1 MAAPWC
7 GFDRNAGKERKSQR
21 RTRRWKTS
29 ERADSVAEDDSA
41 VREGYPA
48 LKSERKKSDQ
58 SNVKVPKEKEEER
71 IYIYIYSFL
80 LFLYIYRDIYR
91 EGQKFYPADLDSFGQ
106 TASQPVR
113 PSSNARIFI
122 RFLGNFVAPPY
133 FSVPI
138 SDVSAIAGF
147 KAKIPCDIDPPIK
160 GETVIMVFWY
170 KDEKN
175 GEPIYSVDVRGRQIA
190 QARLWS
196 DPYVFGER
204 AVMKTDVKPAEL
216 EINPLEF
223 TDGGVY
229 RCRVDFKNSPT
240 KNQEINLTVIVP
252 PKKPVIYTGAS
263 RSLAKILQ
271 PFNEGSEMSL
281 LCEVIGGLPP
291 PRVTWYFDDEVLDDT
306 YTQEHDDITIN
317 RLDIRRVTRDF
328 LRTRLICK
336 ANNTQLMMPLTSEVI
351 LDVNL
356 KPLVVNITNKRF
368 HLSAL
373 RTYEIE
379 CVSSGSRPEAVITW
393 WKGTHQVKHMARNFA
408 DNPNVT
414 RSVLSYVPTIE
425 DDGKFLTCRAENPVV
440 PNSALEDK
448 WHLLVYYAPV
458 VSIKLGS
465 SLKANDINEGD
476 DVYFECD
483 VRANP
488 RSYKLLWFKDGKELH
503 QNATAGIILPGGRSL
518 VLQSVTKS
526 SAGEYSCM
534 AANVEGKSASRPVAL
549 EVMYAPICKDG
560 SSTQVVGALKHETI
574 SLVCG
579 VQSKPPPTTFHWT
592 FNNSGE
598 LMSVPATKYAQVKPL
613 SLITNHWH
621 GSRLN
626 YTPENDMDYGTVACW
641 ARNRIGVQRTPCLF
655 QIIVAGK
662 PYPLQNC
669 TALQSTGPYAY
680 RMGHEDFKATDS
692 RDADWLIV
700 RCSEGFDGG
709 LPLTNYELEV
719 YSEENVYHVN
729 TIYLNHTDRSGSSGP
744 VFEVPGL
751 EPGRNYRLHL
761 YAVNAKGRSD
771 PVVLEPVTLK
781 GVAMYTTGRG
791 ISDETTDYSLLV
803 ACFAG
808 GITAICILIVGI
820 TLTLY
825 RRNHPMQTTKA
836 RATEPMQYESKENRP
851 AAPAATNEAHRD
863 ELKEQIN
870 ADDVPDDD
878 PDVIPSKAVER
889 RPDIFE
895 PDYASSKPSERAKDF
910 RCLEDLDYPS
920 PSSVLHAKDS
930 WVYPNGYAE
939 KSEKSLSP
947 IRPSTLPVHRTHDIY
962 TRSLRVQESCI

>member
-1 MAAPWC
+1 
-7 GFDRNAGKERKSQR
+7 
-21 RTRRWKTS
+21 
-29 ERADSVAEDDSA
+29 
-41 VREGYPA
+41 
-48 LKSERKKSDQ
+48 
-58 SNVKVPKEKEEER
+58 
-71 IYIYIYSFL
+71 
-80 LFLYIYRDIYR
+80 
-91 EGQKFYPADLDSFGQ
+91 
-106 TASQPVR
+106 
-113 PSSNARIFI
+113 
-122 RFLGNFVAPPY
+122 
-133 FSVPI
+133 
-138 SDVSAIAGF
+138 
-147 KAKIPCDIDPPIK
+147 
-160 GETVIMVFWY
+160 MVFWY
-170 KDEKN
+170 KDEKD
-175 GEPIYSVDVRGRQIA
+175 GEPIYSVDARGRQIA

-216 EINPLEF
+216 EIDPLES

-240 KNQEINLTVIVP
+240 KNQKINLTVIVP

-317 RLDIRRVTRDF
+317 RLDIRKVTRDF
-328 LRTRLICK
+328 LRSRLICK

-425 DDGKFLTCRAENPVV
+425 DEGKFLTCRAENPVV

-534 AANVEGKSASRPVAL
+534 AANVEGKSVSRPVPL

-825 RRNHPMQTTKA
+825 RRNHPTQTTKA
-836 RATEPMQYESKENRP
+836 RAAEPMQYESKEDRP

-863 ELKEQIN
+863 DLKEQIN

-878 PDVIPSKAVER
+878 PDVIPSKTVER

-895 PDYASSKPSERAKDF
+895 PGYTSSKPSERAKDF